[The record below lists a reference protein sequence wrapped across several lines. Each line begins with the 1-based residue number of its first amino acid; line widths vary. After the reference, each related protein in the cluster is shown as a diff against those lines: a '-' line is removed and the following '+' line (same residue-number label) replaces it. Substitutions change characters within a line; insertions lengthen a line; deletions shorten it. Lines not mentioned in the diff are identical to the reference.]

1 MSKTSWGVLHLMTV
15 PKICHKL
22 SPYAKRKAFKIDI
35 NHFDIPVKEQVSEEI
50 STSCKLFWYASNS
63 RRLTTPTSPLGFA
76 GMDTKFK
83 PW

>member
-1 MSKTSWGVLHLMTV
+1 MTV

-50 STSCKLFWYASNS
+50 STSCFGTLVI
-63 RRLTTPTSPLGFA
+63 R
-76 GMDTKFK
+76 DD
-83 PW
+83 

>member
-50 STSCKLFWYASNS
+50 STSCFGTLVIRDDWPLQ
-63 RRLTTPTSPLGFA
+63 RLL
-76 GMDTKFK
+76 
-83 PW
+83 